1 MNPSI
6 LLMLLLMV
14 MMTNVLSLSSP
25 KANKPVSPSSISI
38 PFSLKNLQYKL
49 SVISI
54 SLLSFTQQ
62 SAIAQIPTFDEYNT
76 GSGTYIKPKI
86 SSTATQRDSSIQQQ
100 SFSKENIRSSLMRIN
115 DYIKKGQWDPVLI
128 GIIINHHKSS

>member
-1 MNPSI
+1 MNPLI

-14 MMTNVLSLSSP
+14 IMTKNVLSLSSP
-25 KANKPVSPSSISI
+25 KANKPSKISI

-62 SAIAQIPTFDEYNT
+62 NALAQIPTFDEYNT

-115 DYIKKGQWDPVLI
+115 DYIRKGQWDPILI
-128 GIIINHHKSS
+128 GIPS